1 MAKNRYL
8 YTGNPP
14 PEGAEA
20 NISAAG
26 LLWRHTHGLITP
38 KNDSNI
44 MATTIAFFGTKPYDE
59 ASFNEKTESSV
70 SNSVSTK
77 VT

>member
-38 KNDSNI
+38 KKRLKYHGNNNRI
-44 MATTIAFFGTKPYDE
+44 LRHE
-59 ASFNEKTESSV
+59 AL
-70 SNSVSTK
+70 
-77 VT
+77 